1 MTFRSLALSSIRG
14 NWRAYGAFFL
24 SSVFSVLVF
33 YMYGA
38 FLFHP
43 DVINGHIEQ
52 AEKVRRGMEACE
64 YIVVVFSFFFV
75 LYANSAFLKTRKKE
89 FGLYALFGMTRPQL
103 RRMLMLES
111 LFIALLAI
119 AVGIGIGILLSK
131 LFFMAMALLLGVEN
145 PIRFS
150 VPVKAVLLTVGGFL
164 LLFNALN
171 WIGALRVGRTEIV
184 DLLKEASK
192 PKKEPAF
199 SIWLALLGLTT
210 LAGGYT
216 LATFMNLGTFLMLTL
231 PILFL
236 VLVGTYFLFTQSSV
250 AILRLLKR
258 NKGIFYNRTNMIAL
272 AQMAFKLKDNA
283 RILFMVTILSAVIMT
298 ASGTLYVFK
307 ENGRAQLM
315 SHAPHTIGYVEKGLD
330 VHEVIEPDKLRQILL
345 ADGRKIAYEIK
356 VAGIATEATRGA
368 KGGAFRSGVGEINA
382 AVIGISEYNR
392 AAALTGRDQ
401 ATVGEGKAFL
411 VYPYVEMK
419 DTGLYK
425 GKAIEAKLNGIWTT
439 FDLEPTRAGAVLTP
453 VGIYTYLLVV
463 DDKTYESQL
472 SRTPPEKRVVSYG
485 VELEQW
491 EDALSTMVKVKA
503 AIPEEMRN
511 QAMTNRVEGYLSIKE
526 TSSLTLFVGLFVS
539 LLFFIA
545 SGSMLY
551 FKMYT
556 EMKDDEAQ
564 FRALTRIGM
573 TAGEIRRVVM
583 AQVSVIFYVPV
594 AVGILHTLFAMKA
607 LDNLLS
613 GRIYLYVG
621 IVIAIYIIMQS
632 VYFMV
637 AYRTYMNNMLKAAV

>member
-14 NWRAYGAFFL
+14 NWRAYSAFFL

-43 DVINGHIEQ
+43 DVVNGHIEQ
-52 AEKVRRGMEACE
+52 AQKVRKGMEACE
-64 YIVVVFSFFFV
+64 YIVVIFSFFFV

-89 FGLYALFGMTRPQL
+89 FGLYILFGMTRVQL

-111 LFIALLAI
+111 MFIALLAI
-119 AVGIGIGILLSK
+119 AVGIGIGVLLSK
-131 LFFMAMALLLGVEN
+131 LFFMAMALLLGVTN

-150 VPVKAVLLTVGGFL
+150 VPLKALFLTVGGFL

-171 WIGALRVGRTEIV
+171 WIGALRVGKTEIV

-199 SIWLALLGLTT
+199 SVWLSLLGLIT

-216 LATFMNLGTFLMLTL
+216 LAVLMNMGTFLMLTL
-231 PILFL
+231 PILAL
-236 VLVGTYFLFTQSSV
+236 VLIGTYFLFTQSSV

-258 NKGIFYNRTNMIAL
+258 NKGVFYNRTNMIAL
-272 AQMAFKLKDNA
+272 SQMAFKLKDNA

-315 SHAPHTIGYVEKGLD
+315 SHAPQTIGYVEHGLNA
-330 VHEVIEPDKLRQILL
+330 HEVIEPGTLRQILL
-345 ADGRKIAYEIK
+345 GDGRKIAYEIK
-356 VAGIATEATRGA
+356 VAGIATEAMRGA
-368 KGGAFRSGVGEINA
+368 KGGAFRPGVGEINA
-382 AVIGISEYNR
+382 AVIGVSEYNR
-392 AAALTGRDQ
+392 AAALTGREP
-401 ATVGEGKAFL
+401 ATVGPGRAFL
-411 VYPYVEMK
+411 VYPYVEML

-425 GKAIEAKLNGIWTT
+425 GKAIEAKLGGEWTT

-463 DDKTYESQL
+463 DDKTYAAQL
-472 SRTPPEKRVVSYG
+472 AQTPPEKQVVNYG
-485 VELEQW
+485 VELAQW
-491 EDALSTMVKVKA
+491 EETLSTMEKVKA
-503 AIPEEMRN
+503 AIPDEKRN
-511 QAMTNRVEGYLSIKE
+511 QAMTNRVEGYLSIQE
-526 TSSLTLFVGLFVS
+526 TSSLTLFVGMFVS

-551 FKMYT
+551 FKLFT

-573 TAGEIRRVVM
+573 TAGEIRRIVL

-594 AVGILHTLFAMKA
+594 AVGALHTLFAMVA

-613 GRIYLYVG
+613 GQIYLYAG
-621 IVIAIYIIMQS
+621 IVMGIYIIMQS
-632 VYFMV
+632 IYFAV
-637 AYRTYMNNMLKAAV
+637 AYRTYMNNMLQAAV